1 MDWSW
6 LNQIWVWLVGGLSGV
21 TLGTIITWLNSLN
34 VSRSI
39 NKTIR
44 KYDPQKA
51 QNEAIKEGLDKI
63 KGVTFKHEIKP
74 IVESEL
80 VKVNENAVKSLKKE
94 LAEIKGQYTKVVL
107 ILKKL
112 SAYFDDSI
120 VSDAKKEELHEA
132 IAQAEETPSYVESVV
147 IEEALKEEYPQPEET
162 EDEDTDTIVE
172 R

>member
-6 LNQIWVWLVGGLSGV
+6 LNQVWVWIVGGLSGI
-21 TLGTIITWLNSLN
+21 TLGTIISWLNSLN
-34 VSRSI
+34 VSRSL
-39 NKTIR
+39 NKTIK

-51 QNEAIKEGLDKI
+51 QDEAIRQGLDKI
-63 KGVTFKHEIKP
+63 KGVTFRHEIKP
-74 IVESEL
+74 IVESEM
-80 VKVNENAVKSLKKE
+80 VKVNENAVKSLRQE
-94 LAEIKGQYTKVVL
+94 LQEIKGQYTKLVL

-132 IAQAEETPSYVESVV
+132 LEQAEEAPSYVESVA
-147 IEEALKEEYPQPEET
+147 IEEALKEEYPQT
-162 EDEDTDTIVE
+162 EDNGEDADTIVE